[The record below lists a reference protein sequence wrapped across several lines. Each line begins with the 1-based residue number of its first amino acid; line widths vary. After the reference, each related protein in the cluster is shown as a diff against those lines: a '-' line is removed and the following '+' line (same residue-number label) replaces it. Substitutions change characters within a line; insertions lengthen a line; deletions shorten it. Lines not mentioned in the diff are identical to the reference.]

1 MGKKFIRAAATAVI
15 ATAAGLACAATTHT
29 KHVKAHAPAQKQTQK
44 QVQKQ
49 ADVASAAQEQP
60 GDYRLGPGDSIKV
73 QVYQS
78 PDLSLE
84 ARVSESGIINYPL
97 VGRIDIGGLTVPD
110 AENRIAQALK
120 HRNILKAP
128 QVNINITQVRG
139 SQVAVLGQVNKPG
152 RFPLEAMNV
161 RVSDMVAA
169 AGGITAQGDDVVVV
183 SGIRN
188 KKPFRK
194 SIDVAQLF
202 AGKGGNDDVLVA
214 PGDTIYVSKAP
225 VYYIYGE
232 AQKPGYYRVER
243 GMTVMQAIAAGGGIT
258 PRGSQSRLELT
269 RTGTDGKVVELS
281 PKLTDP
287 VRPGDVLFVK
297 ESIF

>member
-15 ATAAGLACAATTHT
+15 ASAAGLAFASPPHA
-29 KHVKAHAPAQKQTQK
+29 KHVKAPVQKASQKQAQKQT
-44 QVQKQ
+44 
-49 ADVASAAQEQP
+49 DVASAAQEQP

-78 PDLSLE
+78 PDLTLE
-84 ARVSESGIINYPL
+84 ARVSESGVINYPL

-110 AENRIAQALK
+110 AESRIAQALK

-128 QVNINITQVRG
+128 QVNINILQVRG

-169 AGGITAQGDDVVVV
+169 AGGITPQGDDVVVV

-194 SIDVAQLF
+194 SIDVQQLF

-214 PGDTIYVSKAP
+214 PGDTVYVGKAP

-269 RTGTDGKVVELS
+269 RTGSDGKVVELS

-287 VRPGDVLFVK
+287 VRPGDVLRVK

>member
-1 MGKKFIRAAATAVI
+1 MRNRFIRAAAIAAIAAAAGIACAEAPPARHAKAHASAHKKAQQKQAEV
-15 ATAAGLACAATTHT
+15 ATAA
-29 KHVKAHAPAQKQTQK
+29 
-44 QVQKQ
+44 
-49 ADVASAAQEQP
+49 QEKP

-84 ARVSESGIINYPL
+84 ARVSESGVINYPL
-97 VGRIDIGGLTVPD
+97 VGRIEIGGLTVPD
-110 AENRIAQALK
+110 AESRIAQALK

-202 AGKGGNDDVLVA
+202 AGKGSNDDVLVA

-225 VYYIYGE
+225 MYYIYGE
-232 AQKPGYYRVER
+232 AQKPGHYRVER

-287 VRPGDVLFVK
+287 VRPGDVLLVK

>member
-1 MGKKFIRAAATAVI
+1 MRNQFVRAAAMAVI
-15 ATAAGLACAATTHT
+15 ASAAGIACAATPAA
-29 KHVKAHAPAQKQTQK
+29 KHAKAHAPVQKQSQK

-49 ADVASAAQEQP
+49 SDVASAAQEQP

-78 PDLSLE
+78 PDLTVE
-84 ARVSESGIINYPL
+84 TRVSESGIINYPL

-110 AENRIAQALK
+110 AESRIAQALK

-169 AGGITAQGDDVVVV
+169 AGGITPQGDDVVVV

-258 PRGSQSRLELT
+258 PRGSQNRLELT
-269 RTGTDGKVVELS
+269 RTGSDGKVVELS

-287 VRPGDVLFVK
+287 VRPGDVLLVK